1 MPDNLK
7 EGSDPSGEN
16 APVEA
21 KFIDPRAVIKQ
32 LDMEEG
38 IAVADFGCGTGYF
51 SLPIAQKI
59 GKEGRVYSLDI
70 LPEKLEAIESQAK
83 TQSLT
88 NIITKRVN
96 LENKDGSRL
105 GAESVDWI
113 IMKDV
118 LFQNKEKS
126 SMLEEAKRILK
137 PGGKILLIEWKTED
151 TPIGPDK
158 KLRIPR
164 EKAMELIN
172 ESQMGIL
179 KEVTVGDFHYGFIL
193 VK

>member
-7 EGSDPSGEN
+7 RESDSSSES
-16 APVEA
+16 APIGV
-21 KFIDPRAVIKQ
+21 KFIDPQAVIKQ

-38 IAVADFGCGTGYF
+38 IGVADFGCGTGYF
-51 SLPIAQKI
+51 SIPIARKI
-59 GKEGRVYSLDI
+59 GKEGKVYSLDI

-96 LENKDGSRL
+96 LENKDGSQL
-105 GAESVDWI
+105 GAESVDWV

-118 LFQNKEKS
+118 LFENKEKS
-126 SMLEEAKRILK
+126 NILGEAKRILK
-137 PGGKILLIEWKTED
+137 PGGKILLVEWKTED

-158 KLRIPR
+158 KIRISR
-164 EKAMELIN
+164 EKALELVN
-172 ESQMGIL
+172 KSQLGIL